1 MINFLSGI
9 VLASDGGQTVTLNA
23 PPGFEN
29 LEFLN
34 FADVVQWGISVV
46 LVLAAVIFFF
56 MLVIGG
62 IKWIMS
68 GGDKGKTE
76 AARNQITAALVGLVI
91 VFASWAI
98 LQLVNLVFGVNIIS
112 NLEIQPL
119 RPEET
124 G

>member
-1 MINFLSGI
+1 MISS
-9 VLASDGGQTVTLNA
+9 LAGVVSAQASSISLNA

-29 LEFLN
+29 LEAVSFE
-34 FADVVQWGISVV
+34 AVVEWAVAVV

-62 IKWIMS
+62 IRWITS

-76 AARNQITAALVGLVI
+76 AARNQITAALIGLVI

-98 LQLVNLVFGVNIIS
+98 LQLINLIFGIDIIT
-112 NLEIQPL
+112 NLTIPGLNQP
-119 RPEET
+119 
-124 G
+124 

>member
-9 VLASDGGQTVTLNA
+9 VLADGSQQVSLNA
-23 PPGFEN
+23 PTGFTN
-29 LEFLN
+29 LEAVSFQG
-34 FADVVQWGISVV
+34 VVQWAISVV

-62 IKWIMS
+62 IKWITS

-76 AARNQITAALVGLVI
+76 AARSQITAALVGLLI

-98 LQLVNLVFGVNIIS
+98 LQLVNLVFGVDIIS
-112 NLEIQPL
+112 NLTIPPL
-119 RPEET
+119 NNNA
-124 G
+124 